1 MMVREGMYTKIGRGN
16 SYKKKKK
23 KKKTSARQEQMS
35 Q

>member
-23 KKKTSARQEQMS
+23 KKTSARQEQMS